1 MVIANDRRWK
11 SWQDEAMPRL
21 VATAEKWREVDIPAA
36 TDEELLAGILE
47 MAIEEGFYWTG
58 NTSHTF
64 GIAKSTDDHLQC
76 FLRENIPDQ
85 HFISGQFL
93 TGLESKTMQ
102 ANTDLFE
109 IAKIVRASA
118 ELSHVVIVTPSK
130 FLMESLREH
139 PEGGTLRI
147 QHGQTLTIDGDAGT
161 VLIHEGETAQ
171 AR

>member
-1 MVIANDRRWK
+1 
-11 SWQDEAMPRL
+11 
-21 VATAEKWREVDIPAA
+21 
-36 TDEELLAGILE
+36 
-47 MAIEEGFYWTG
+47 
-58 NTSHTF
+58 
-64 GIAKSTDDHLQC
+64 
-76 FLRENIPDQ
+76 
-85 HFISGQFL
+85 
-93 TGLESKTMQ
+93 MQ